1 MFENILALAAIIA
14 MISVFIFYFIAK
26 KKEGK
31 DRIYAIYFV
40 VVLFF
45 GIILYSYAL
54 FYYQENNAV
63 IITPLVLLKG
73 LSLALKTFGGDFNNS
88 VFAKLANE
96 NYVFA
101 AAFAIHFLAAFFLT
115 VLFIIKLFGKNV
127 INAVRVFFISWG
139 KKYIVIGCDGQAEIF
154 LKNFDRGQRRRTT
167 VIIQLNQTAKKNN
180 LMNKGYAVV
189 TVNNDET
196 AKDNMYKTLKDALRK
211 AGVMRCKNKTRVIS
225 MSEHDEINLL
235 VAKIIADYIGGFTKP
250 QEENEQITLKAGQE
264 AKISKIQLDARI
276 MYSFLERAEH
286 FAFTEKALGMI
297 RFFNPYEIRARKFI
311 WENPITKLIPSHWIN
326 TEKARLKN
334 HNENGEKTY
343 KAGNIFVGF
352 GLTNK
357 AILKSSISNN
367 QLLGVDYNALVLS
380 DNALKQEMRFRNNA
394 IGLFDELE
402 NNAIIK
408 RGAEI
413 KPNPKGKGNAKAKA
427 YLESPPERNNIVFK
441 EADVLSVN
449 FYNLVIKEI
458 KGIPVQDGKPA
469 IPQYDYVTVIIALGD
484 DRLSI
489 ETALELRQK
498 LYEADLLNNRDGNNI
513 YPRVKIFVKISDITI
528 FADDQILNNPENN
541 IDNRIEVFGRDAEI
555 LTEEYIINEKLDVLA
570 RNIANRY
577 EGNVETETMANEW
590 NTCSQFQRESNR
602 CAAMAVKIKLN
613 LLGFDLKEET
623 KPDNGYNDLFRARY
637 GINTAFDIRAER
649 KKQEKAIELAR
660 KNEKENN
667 GIPENILSLKLKDEI
682 IDLAA
687 RSDGDFSD
695 TPRNNLARL
704 EHQRWN
710 TFYLSNGWTKLPKGK
725 IGIGRLGRQNEAA
738 KQHACITT
746 FHGLVELR
754 EAQKEA
760 EKDSMEKNK
769 EKQYIEAESLLKT
782 DTIRHDFN
790 TMDFLLD
797 LTDENLLKLRE
808 AEKNPNKKY
817 TGILTGSGF
826 NICSF

>member
-1 MFENILALAAIIA
+1 VFENIFALAAIIV
-14 MISVFIFYFIAK
+14 MISVFIFSFIMK

-31 DRIYAIYFV
+31 DRIYAIYFI
-40 VVLFF
+40 VVLFLGMALF
-45 GIILYSYAL
+45 SYAML
-54 FYYQENNAV
+54 YYQDNNAAV
-63 IITPLVLLKG
+63 ITPIVLLKG
-73 LSLALKTFGGDFNNS
+73 LSLSLKTFGGDFNSS
-88 VFAKLANE
+88 VFAKMANE
-96 NYVFA
+96 NYIFA
-101 AAFAIHFLAAFFLT
+101 VAFAIHFLAAFFLT
-115 VLFIIKLFGKNV
+115 VLFIIKQFGKNV
-127 INAVRVFFISWG
+127 INAYRVFRISRG

-154 LKNFDRGQRRRTT
+154 LKNFTHEQKRQTI
-167 VIIQLNQTAKKNN
+167 VIIQLSQTAKKNDFIS
-180 LMNKGYAVV
+180 KGCAVV
-189 TVNNDET
+189 TVNDDET
-196 AKDNMYKTLKDALRK
+196 AKDDIYGAFKAALKK
-211 AGVMRCKNKTRVIS
+211 AGVMRCKNKTSVIS

-235 VAKIIADYIGGFTKP
+235 VAKIITDYIDGF
-250 QEENEQITLKAGQE
+250 AGSE
-264 AKISKIQLDARI
+264 KSKIQLSARI

-286 FAFTEKALGMI
+286 FAFTEKALGMV

-334 HNENGEKTY
+334 HNENGKTTY
-343 KAGNIFVGF
+343 KTGNIFVGF

-357 AILKSSISNN
+357 AILKAGISNN

-380 DNALKQEMRFRNNA
+380 DNALKQEMRFKNNA
-394 IGLFDELE
+394 IGLFDEFE

-413 KPNPKGKGNAKAKA
+413 KPDPKGKSKAKAKA
-427 YLESPPERNNIVFK
+427 YLESPSERNNIVFK

-449 FYNLVIKEI
+449 FYDLVIKEI
-458 KGIPVQDGKPA
+458 EGIPAQNGKPA
-469 IPQYDYVTVIIALGD
+469 VLPYDYATVIISLGD

-498 LYEADLLNNRDGNNI
+498 LYEADLLNNGDGNNI
-513 YPRVKIFVKISDITI
+513 YPRVKIFVKINENTI
-528 FADDQILNNPENN
+528 FADERILNNPENK
-541 IDNRIEVFGRDAEI
+541 IDNRIEVFGRDGEI
-555 LTEEYIINEKLDVLA
+555 LTEEYIINEKLDILA

-602 CAAMAVKIKLN
+602 CSAMAVKIKLN

-623 KPDNGYNDLFRARY
+623 KPDNNYNDLFRARY
-637 GINTAFDIRAER
+637 GINTAFDIRARR
-649 KKQEKAIELAR
+649 KKLEKAIELAR
-660 KNEKENN
+660 KKEKENK
-667 GIPENILSLKLKDEI
+667 GIPKNILSLKLENEI

-710 TFYLSNGWTKLPKGK
+710 TFYLSNGWTKLPKEK
-725 IGIGRLGRQNEAA
+725 IGVGRTGRQNEAA
-738 KQHACITT
+738 KRHACITT

-754 EAQKEA
+754 EAQKDA
-760 EKDSMEKNK
+760 EKAERGKNK
-769 EKQYIEAESLLKT
+769 EKQYIEAESLLKA

-808 AEKNPNKKY
+808 AEENPNKKY
-817 TGILTGSGF
+817 TGVLTGSGF
-826 NICSF
+826 NICNF